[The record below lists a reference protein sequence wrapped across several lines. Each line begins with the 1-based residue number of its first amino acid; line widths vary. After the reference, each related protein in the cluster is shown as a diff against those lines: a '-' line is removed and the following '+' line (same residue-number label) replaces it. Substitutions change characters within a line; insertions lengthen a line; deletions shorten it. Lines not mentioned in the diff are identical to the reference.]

1 VPWRGTLGLND
12 IGRVLIRTRDPL
24 ALDDYD
30 SQHATGAFILIDDAS
45 HQSAAAGM
53 IRTGVAVCTDSHNA

>member
-1 VPWRGTLGLND
+1 
-12 IGRVLIRTRDPL
+12 VLVRTRDPL